1 MSIVF
6 DKTGTLTH
14 GVLHVSHVVMFV
26 PRSDMSLQT
35 VLAITGSAETSS
47 EHPIGRAIA
56 TYVKKVVVLPRDA
69 MRAWYMLRP
78 CVHLSVT
85 SRSSTETTKRRITKR
100 TKCFLPNDGPLI
112 CYHFKIRLHQSQLS
126 LTIGYLSC

>member
-47 EHPIGRAIA
+47 EHPIG
-56 TYVKKVVVLPRDA
+56 
-69 MRAWYMLRP
+69 
-78 CVHLSVT
+78 
-85 SRSSTETTKRRITKR
+85 
-100 TKCFLPNDGPLI
+100 
-112 CYHFKIRLHQSQLS
+112 LS
-126 LTIGYLSC
+126 LIHI